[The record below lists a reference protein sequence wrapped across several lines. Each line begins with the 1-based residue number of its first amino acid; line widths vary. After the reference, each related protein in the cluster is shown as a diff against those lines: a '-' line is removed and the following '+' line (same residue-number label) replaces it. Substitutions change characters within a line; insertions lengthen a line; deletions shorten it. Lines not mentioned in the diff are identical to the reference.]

1 MKLYSVDFEYGEARR
16 NGTAAPA
23 GFNNNIEILSASGK
37 DDTLTLQF
45 RYTATYSPDESRL
58 LLGGTAKFMF
68 PHAEKLVA
76 EFTTKKSIGGANGE
90 MILNSLNYH
99 CSLNSVML
107 ARVFNLV
114 PPIVLPQL
122 KFEEPKK
129 K

>member
-16 NGTAAPA
+16 NSTAAPA
-23 GFNNNIEILSASGK
+23 SFNNNIEILSATGK
-37 DDTLTLQF
+37 EDTLTLQF
-45 RYTATYSPDESRL
+45 RYTATYSPDESKL

-68 PHAEKLVA
+68 PHADKLAA
-76 EFTTKKSIGGANGE
+76 EFAANKRIGGVNGE

-107 ARVFNLV
+107 SRVFNLV
-114 PPIVLPQL
+114 PPIMLPTL